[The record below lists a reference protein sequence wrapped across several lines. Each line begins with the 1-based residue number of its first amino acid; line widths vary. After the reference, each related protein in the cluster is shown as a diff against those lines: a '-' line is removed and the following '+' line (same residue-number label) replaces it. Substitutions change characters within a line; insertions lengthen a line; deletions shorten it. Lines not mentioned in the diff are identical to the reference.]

1 MKHEFYKKLIAD
13 AVDSCADLD
22 LLDLVWKLLLDG
34 QEKTAD
40 EKVVYLFQELEV
52 AA

>member
-1 MKHEFYKKLIAD
+1 MSHEFYKNLIAD
-13 AVDSCADLD
+13 AVDGCTDLD

-40 EKVVYLFQELEV
+40 AKVVYLFPEMEV

>member
-1 MKHEFYKKLIAD
+1 MKHEFYKELIAE

-22 LLDLVWKLLLDG
+22 LLDLVWKLLIEG
-34 QEKTAD
+34 HEKMAD
-40 EKVVYLFQELEV
+40 EKVVYLFPEREV